1 VNSMHL
7 SLPLIPFLPIL
18 AGIFIALAGMRLPG
32 RFSSLLASGAV
43 AGSFVFSL
51 SAFFQYR
58 SPVTLELFRW
68 LSAFDLQAPVALYYD
83 PLAAVMCL
91 MVSFVSGII
100 LLYSHAY
107 MREEADQA
115 RFFSL
120 MSLFVGAML
129 LLVLAGNLPLLF
141 LGWEGVG

>member
-1 VNSMHL
+1 MHL
-7 SLPLIPFLPIL
+7 FLPLILFLPIL
-18 AGIFIALAGMRLPG
+18 AGAFITLAGMRLPR

-43 AGSFVFSL
+43 AGSFIFSL
-51 SAFFQYR
+51 CAIFQYR

-68 LSAFDLQAPVALYYD
+68 LSAFDLQAPVSLYFD

-107 MREEADQA
+107 MREEDDYS
-115 RFFSL
+115 RFF
-120 MSLFVGAML
+120 
-129 LLVLAGNLPLLF
+129 
-141 LGWEGVG
+141 